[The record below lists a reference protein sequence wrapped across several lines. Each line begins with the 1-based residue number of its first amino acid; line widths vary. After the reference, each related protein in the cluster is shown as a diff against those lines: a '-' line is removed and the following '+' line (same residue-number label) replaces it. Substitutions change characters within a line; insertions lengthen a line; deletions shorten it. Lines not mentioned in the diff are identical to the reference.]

1 MSDVVGDGPSAE
13 GLGDQ
18 QPDHDVV
25 GQASGSVARKIAAVV
40 GVIVLAMIV
49 LLARGGVGEQ
59 PEEANGLLGKRVP
72 LMAGAAVDGR
82 DYDIDDLRGE
92 WVLVNFFG
100 TWCPPCVAEHP
111 ELVAL
116 ESWGEENTRL
126 SLVSVAFNDNP
137 EDVQRFFNDF
147 GGSWPVLDDANLSV
161 AFEISNVPESFLIA
175 PSGVVVQ
182 HFIGGIVA
190 GDVQESIIA
199 NDLPVSQGG
208 VGQGSG
214 TVVEDDE
221 ADEDDEPEDD

>member
-1 MSDVVGDGPSAE
+1 MSDIVDDGPSTE
-13 GLGDQ
+13 GLGSAK
-18 QPDHDVV
+18 PDHDVV

-40 GVIVLAMIV
+40 GVIVIAMIA

-59 PEEANGLLGKRVP
+59 PEEANSLLGLRVP
-72 LMAGAAVDGR
+72 AMAGEAVDGR
-82 DYDIDDLRGE
+82 SYDIDDLRGE

-111 ELVAL
+111 ELVEL
-116 ESWGEENTRL
+116 EQWGEANDRL

-137 EDVQRFFNDF
+137 ADVQQFFDDF
-147 GGSWPVLDDANLSV
+147 GGEWPVLDDANLSV

-175 PSGVVVQ
+175 PSGLVVQ

-190 GDVQESIIA
+190 GDVTQSIVA

-208 VGQGSG
+208 VGQEPAPATS
-214 TVVEDDE
+214 DDE
-221 ADEDDEPEDD
+221 GEDEED